1 LHAIKR
7 HALSLG
13 IVLFVAGAFLTFS
26 PVSKAGFGCGS
37 TIWPKDDSLRKVE
50 TLTPEGEVLLL
61 PKPEDVAARDGCH
74 EKRQTQTTVALS
86 LGVAGLIGV
95 FWSVVASPDGRRRRS
110 RSGLLTSR

>member
-1 LHAIKR
+1 MHSIKR

-13 IVLFVAGAFLTFS
+13 IVLFVAGAFLTVS

-37 TIWPKDDSLRKVE
+37 TIWPKDDSLREVE
-50 TLTPEGEVLLL
+50 TLTPDGDVLLL
-61 PKPEDVAARDGCH
+61 PKAEDVAARDGCH
-74 EKRQTQTTVALS
+74 DKRQTQTTVALS

-95 FWSVVASPDGRRRRS
+95 FWSVVGSPDGRPPRS